1 MDLASY
7 FAPEMLKR
15 CSHLPGGVESRQP
28 RPCRRNAR
36 LPLNFSWQLCCRGC
50 VPCSKPTS
58 SGRLDVPA
66 SNAALPLPA
75 LMYFSFLSGLFLSP
89 SDEDAT
95 AEIDGEGTQA
105 DVSQE
110 QTQDRPP
117 LPPPPQ
123 QQQEQPQPPPPS
135 QQKESSILGDLFG
148 FEDLMKPEEP
158 DLVDQCSRSS
168 FTSQNGRGTAL
179 GDSALKSCQLVDMK
193 VKRLTR

>member
-1 MDLASY
+1 
-7 FAPEMLKR
+7 
-15 CSHLPGGVESRQP
+15 
-28 RPCRRNAR
+28 
-36 LPLNFSWQLCCRGC
+36 
-50 VPCSKPTS
+50 
-58 SGRLDVPA
+58 
-66 SNAALPLPA
+66 
-75 LMYFSFLSGLFLSP
+75 MYFSFLSGLFLSP

-117 LPPPPQ
+117 PPQ
-123 QQQEQPQPPPPS
+123 QQQPPS

-168 FTSQNGRGTAL
+168 FTSQNGRGKAL
-179 GDSALKSCQLVDMK
+179 GNSALKSCQLVDMK
-193 VKRLTR
+193 FKCLTR